1 MANQK
6 VNKNLKVVC
15 LGGGIGTV
23 NLIKGLKKY
32 FNDISIVLS
41 TADEGGSSG
50 RLRRLYG
57 ILPPGDLISCMAA
70 LSNKDVSKLLTYRFP
85 GDRYGKDQSI
95 GGQKLGNLI
104 MAALD
109 QITNSPKE
117 SVELL
122 KKIFKIKGNFIPV
135 TEESTTISATTVQ
148 GYRIYGEEKI
158 DLGKY
163 KGIRVLD
170 KVFIHPESVQANKK
184 ALKAIEEAD
193 LLFFGPGDLFTTL
206 LPVMIVPGI
215 SDTIK
220 EAKAKKFFIINVANK
235 PFETRGYKTSDYV
248 KTIVKHIGYFPFETV
263 IVNNEFSVKIPKK
276 YHYHYVALDKKNQI
290 EGIRVISGALIDKN
304 FPLYHDPSKLAKT
317 IVENI

>member
-1 MANQK
+1 M
-6 VNKNLKVVC
+6 KNLKVVC

-32 FNDISIVLS
+32 FNDITVIVS

-57 ILPPGDLISCMAA
+57 VLPPGDLISCMAA
-70 LSNKDVSKLLTYRFP
+70 LSCTDIAKLLTYRFP
-85 GDRYGKDQSI
+85 GDRYGKDQNI

-104 MAALD
+104 MTALD
-109 QITNSPKE
+109 QITGNPEK
-117 SVELL
+117 SVEFF
-122 KKIFKIKGNFIPV
+122 KKLFKIQGTFIPV
-135 TEESTTISATTVQ
+135 TNEPTTISATTVQ
-148 GYRIYGEEKI
+148 GYRIQGEEKI

-170 KVFIHPESVQANKK
+170 KVYVHPESVQANKK
-184 ALKAIEEAD
+184 ALAAIENAD

-206 LPVMIVPGI
+206 LPVMIVSGV
-215 SDTIK
+215 SDAIK
-220 EAKAKKFFIINVANK
+220 AAKAKKFFIVNVANK

-248 KTIVKHIGYFPFETV
+248 STIAKHIGCFPFETI

-276 YHYHYVALDKKNQI
+276 YHYHYVKLDKKNPI
-290 EGIRVISGALIDKN
+290 ASVKVVSEALIDKN
-304 FPLYHDPSKLAKT
+304 FPLYHDSSKLAKA

>member
-1 MANQK
+1 
-6 VNKNLKVVC
+6 
-15 LGGGIGTV
+15 
-23 NLIKGLKKY
+23 
-32 FNDISIVLS
+32 
-41 TADEGGSSG
+41 
-50 RLRRLYG
+50 
-57 ILPPGDLISCMAA
+57 MAA
-70 LSNKDVSKLLTYRFP
+70 LSNKDISKLLTYRFP
-85 GDRYGKDQSI
+85 GDRYGKDQNI

-104 MAALD
+104 MTALD
-109 QITNSPKE
+109 QITNDPE
-117 SVELL
+117 QSVSIL

-135 TEESTTISATTVQ
+135 TGEPTTISATTVQ

-163 KGIRVLD
+163 KGVRVLD
-170 KVFIHPESVQANKK
+170 KVYIHPESVQANKK
-184 ALKAIEEAD
+184 ALTAIEEAD

-215 SDTIK
+215 SEAIK
-220 EAKAKKFFIINVANK
+220 STEAKKFFIVNVANK

-248 KTIVKHIGYFPFETV
+248 KAIVKHIGYFPFETV

-276 YHYHYVALDKKNQI
+276 YHYHYVALDKKTRI
-290 EGIRVISGALIDKN
+290 EGIRIISGAIIDKN

>member
-1 MANQK
+1 MVNQEI
-6 VNKNLKVVC
+6 KNLKVVC

-23 NLIKGLKKY
+23 NLVKGLKQY
-32 FNDISIVLS
+32 FNDITVIVS

-70 LSNKDVSKLLTYRFP
+70 LSNKEVAKLLTYRFP

-95 GGQKLGNLI
+95 NGQKLGNLI
-104 MAALD
+104 MAALN
-109 QITNSPKE
+109 QITDSSE
-117 SVELL
+117 ASVEFL
-122 KKIFKIKGNFIPV
+122 KKLFKIKGNFIPV
-135 TEESTTISATTVQ
+135 TEDSTTISATTVQ

-170 KVFIHPESVQANKK
+170 KVYIHPESVQANKK

-206 LPVMIVPGI
+206 LPVMIIPGI
-215 SDTIK
+215 SETIK
-220 EAKAKKFFIINVANK
+220 TSKAKKFFIVNVANK
-235 PFETRGYKTSDYV
+235 PFETRGYKASDYI
-248 KTIVKHIGYFPFETV
+248 KTIVKHIGYFPFEIV
-263 IVNNEFSVKIPKK
+263 IINNEFSVKIPKK
-276 YHYHYVALDKKNQI
+276 YHYHYVMLDKKTAI
-290 EGIRVISGALIDKN
+290 EGVKVVSGALIDRK

-317 IVENI
+317 IIENI

>member
-1 MANQK
+1 MVNQEM
-6 VNKNLKVVC
+6 KNLKVVC

-32 FNDISIVLS
+32 FNDITVIVS

-57 ILPPGDLISCMAA
+57 VLPPGDLISCMAA
-70 LSNKDVSKLLTYRFP
+70 LADRDVAGLLTYRFP

-95 GGQKLGNLI
+95 GGQKIGNLI

-109 QITNSPKE
+109 QMTNTPE
-117 SVELL
+117 ASVELV
-122 KKIFKIKGNFIPV
+122 KKLFNIKGNFIPV
-135 TEESTTISATTVQ
+135 TEGPTTISATTVQ
-148 GYRIYGEEKI
+148 RYRIYGEEKI

-170 KVFIHPESVQANKK
+170 KVYIHPEGVQANRK
-184 ALKAIEEAD
+184 ALQAIEEAD

-215 SDTIK
+215 SDAIK
-220 EAKAKKFFIINVANK
+220 AAKGKKFFVVNVANK
-235 PFETRGYKTSDYV
+235 PFETRGYKASDYV
-248 KTIVKHIGYFPFETV
+248 KTIVKHIGNFPFEIMV
-263 IVNNEFSVKIPKK
+263 VNNEFSVKIPKK
-276 YHYHYVALDKKNQI
+276 YHYHYVALDKKI
-290 EGIRVISGALIDKN
+290 AVKGVKVIIGALIDRK
-304 FPLYHDPSKLAKT
+304 FPLYHDSSKLAKA